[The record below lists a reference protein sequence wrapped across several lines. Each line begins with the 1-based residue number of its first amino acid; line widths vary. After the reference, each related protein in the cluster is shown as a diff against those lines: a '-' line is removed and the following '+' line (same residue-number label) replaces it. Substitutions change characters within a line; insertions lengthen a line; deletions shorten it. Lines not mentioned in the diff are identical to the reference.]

1 MATLFELDAEIT
13 ACVKLD
19 GREEFVNT
27 ETGEIIDTAA
37 LDELKMERDK
47 KIRNIA
53 CWIKNLESDEKQLA
67 EQEKIFHDRKI
78 AAKNKKEQL
87 KSYLASF
94 LRGKNWDNKEVQI
107 RWRKSEAVEV
117 TDMKKLSSYYLRFKD
132 PEVNKTLLKAD
143 LKAGVVLP
151 GAELVTKN
159 NMSVK

>member
-53 CWIKNLESDEKQLA
+53 CWIKNLKSDEEQLA
-67 EQEKIFHDRKI
+67 EQEKIFHDRKN
-78 AAKNKKEQL
+78 AKKRKREQL
-87 KSYLASF
+87 ESYLASF
-94 LRGKNWDNKEVQI
+94 LNGKKWENKEV
-107 RWRKSEAVEV
+107 RVLWRTSESVEI
-117 TDMKKLSSYYLRFKD
+117 TDMKKLSSYYLRFKEPD
-132 PEVNKTLLKAD
+132 VNKTLLKAD
-143 LKAGVVLP
+143 LKVGVVLP
-151 GAELVTKN
+151 GAELVKKN
-159 NMSVK
+159 NMSVR